1 MADVYGQTIA
11 PGSQTVGD
19 NARKTSVG
27 TIGIAEVKWIK
38 IADTGIGTNYAN
50 ANSQYHRATAIM
62 QHAGFQI
69 IYAPAL
75 TADIATYMVDANLS
89 SAIPMTGTGS
99 LKELLDADGDITATP
114 EEVAL
119 AGVGPIA

>member
-19 NARKTSVG
+19 NARKTSAG

-38 IADTGIGTNYAN
+38 VGDTAIGTNYAN

-69 IYAPAL
+69 IYAPAP

-89 SAIPMTGTGS
+89 SDMSAAD
-99 LKELLDADGDITATP
+99 LKALLDADTDISAT
-114 EEVAL
+114 VTYAAL
-119 AGVGPIA
+119 TGVGPIA

>member
-19 NARKTSVG
+19 NARKTSAG
-27 TIGIAEVKWIK
+27 TIGIAEIKWIK
-38 IADTGIGTNYAN
+38 VEDAAIGTNYAN

-69 IYAPAL
+69 IYAPAP
-75 TADIATYMVDANLS
+75 IAAMASYMVDANLS
-89 SAIPMTGTGS
+89 SDKTAAE
-99 LKELLDADGDITATP
+99 LKALLDADTDITATVTFVGMTGIGP
-114 EEVAL
+114 L
-119 AGVGPIA
+119 A